1 MIGVKELA
9 NLLGV
14 SPKTVYAMAD
24 DERIP
29 CYRIGL
35 GRGTLRFDP
44 DEVLKSLKHRKPNRC
59 EPLPPSIG
67 KHLL

>member
-14 SPKTVYAMAD
+14 SPKTVYAMA
-24 DERIP
+24 EEQRIP
-29 CYRIGL
+29 SYRIGV

-44 DEVLKSLKHRKPNRC
+44 DEVCKALRHHRPARC
-59 EPLPPSIG
+59 EPLPSSSG